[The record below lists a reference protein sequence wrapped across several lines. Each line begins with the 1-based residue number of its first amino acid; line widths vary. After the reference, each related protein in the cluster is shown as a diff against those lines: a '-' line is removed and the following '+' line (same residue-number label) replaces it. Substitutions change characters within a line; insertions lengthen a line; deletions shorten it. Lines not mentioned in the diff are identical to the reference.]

1 MPTRKSISYK
11 DAGVNIDEANRAV
24 GFIKLAARKTF
35 TRGVMSDIGSFGAG
49 FRLAGWKRPVLIS
62 SADGVGTK
70 LKVAFLANKHD
81 TVGQCLVN
89 HCVNDIAV
97 QGAKPLYFLDYFAVG
112 KLDADI
118 AGAVVGGLGKACE
131 ENGCALIG
139 GETAEMPGMYS
150 DGEYDLAGF
159 ITGCVERSKLL
170 TGAKIAPGDLLLGLP
185 STGLHTNGYSLARK
199 LLFDVAGYNAKTFL
213 PELDCTVGEQLLKI
227 HRSYL
232 KPIQRLMK
240 DNLLLGAAHITGGGI
255 TDNTP
260 RILPAGIAV
269 EIKLGSWPILPV
281 FELLRRLG
289 NVPDADYR
297 RTFNLGIGMILV
309 VPAKKA
315 VKAKK
320 ALDRMKEPWHEIG
333 RAIRQP
339 RGNKDRVIYK

>member
-1 MPTRKSISYK
+1 
-11 DAGVNIDEANRAV
+11 
-24 GFIKLAARKTF
+24 
-35 TRGVMSDIGSFGAG
+35 
-49 FRLAGWKRPVLIS
+49 
-62 SADGVGTK
+62 
-70 LKVAFLANKHD
+70 
-81 TVGQCLVN
+81 
-89 HCVNDIAV
+89 
-97 QGAKPLYFLDYFAVG
+97 
-112 KLDADI
+112 
-118 AGAVVGGLGKACE
+118 
-131 ENGCALIG
+131 
-139 GETAEMPGMYS
+139 MYS

-159 ITGCVERSKLL
+159 ITGCVERSKLV
-170 TGAKIAPGDLLLGLP
+170 TGAKIAPGDILLGLP

-199 LLFDVAGYNAKTFL
+199 LLFDVAGYNAKTYL
-213 PELDCTVGEQLLKI
+213 PELDSTVSEQLLKV

-260 RILPAGIAV
+260 RILPTGIAS
-269 EIKLGSWPILPV
+269 EIKLGSWPVLPV

-289 NVPDADYR
+289 NVPDDDYR

-315 VKAKK
+315 LKAKK

-339 RGNKDRVIYK
+339 RGKKDRVIYK